1 MVDFRWMSKGGLLL
15 DGDGDIAVTSA
26 ATLESIVDLV
36 RTRLKAAYD
45 GWQLYRI
52 GADLEA
58 NIGQINTAELE
69 IKVRRQAAGAIGD
82 ILPAGAYE
90 VLTLRRESDLTVLVY
105 LQGTLIAQTT
115 LSLQKTLA

>member
-15 DGDGDIAVTSA
+15 DGDGDIAVTGA

-36 RTRLKAAYD
+36 RSRLKAAYD